1 MPEEILQH
9 HIDTAT
15 ERLNLNRLRVE
26 QGEDDTPAEPQ
37 PTPEPPTLDAAALV
51 TAIGRKAA
59 LTALADAIK
68 AELAEANTDV
78 QHLIEQH
85 AKATGSTKFD
95 AKLPNGVKVGS
106 VALVGGEAAAQ
117 VVDVDAF
124 TQWVRKEFPTEAT
137 PRIEWSIA
145 TAFLTKVLGEA
156 TAAGRAEYADPET
169 GVVHELPGVE
179 IRPSRSRSNRL
190 TFSRVSKGQPLNGR
204 ELVAK
209 AYREGALADVLP
221 ALAPGGGDES

>member
-1 MPEEILQH
+1 MTEQQTTE
-9 HIDTAT
+9 TA
-15 ERLNLNRLRVE
+15 
-26 QGEDDTPAEPQ
+26 A
-37 PTPEPPTLDAAALV
+37 LDAAALV

-95 AKLPNGVKVGS
+95 ATLPNGVKVGS

-117 VVDVDAF
+117 VVDVAAF
-124 TQWVRKEFPTEAT
+124 TAWVRAEYASEVT
-137 PRIEWSIA
+137 PRIMFDIA
-145 TAFLTKVLGEA
+145 PAFMTKVLGEA
-156 TAAGRAEYADPET
+156 TAAGVAQYADPET
-169 GVVHELPGVE
+169 GLVHDVPGVE
-179 IRPSRSRSNRL
+179 IRPSRARTNRL

-221 ALAPGGGDES
+221 ALAPGGEPE